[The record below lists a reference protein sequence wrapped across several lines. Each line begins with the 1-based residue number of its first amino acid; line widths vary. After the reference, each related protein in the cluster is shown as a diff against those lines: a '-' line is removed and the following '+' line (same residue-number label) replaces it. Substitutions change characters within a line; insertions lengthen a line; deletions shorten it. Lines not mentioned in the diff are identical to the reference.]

1 RFQISVNGITFGH
14 DGPHFFM
21 AHQYHIQNP
30 HIFVGELILS
40 QLAQAN
46 ARIQR
51 DIARGWLEVPPDDL
65 HECRFARTVSANQ
78 AITVAFAELDTDV
91 LEEGLGAELDGEV
104 GSGDHLVW
112 NSRKKWVKP
121 FILPALV
128 NGVR

>member
-1 RFQISVNGITFGH
+1 
-14 DGPHFFM
+14 
-21 AHQYHIQNP
+21 
-30 HIFVGELILS
+30 
-40 QLAQAN
+40 LAQAN

-128 NGVR
+128 NGVRVAAGRPCRLRWQCRLRRRPVGWPSL